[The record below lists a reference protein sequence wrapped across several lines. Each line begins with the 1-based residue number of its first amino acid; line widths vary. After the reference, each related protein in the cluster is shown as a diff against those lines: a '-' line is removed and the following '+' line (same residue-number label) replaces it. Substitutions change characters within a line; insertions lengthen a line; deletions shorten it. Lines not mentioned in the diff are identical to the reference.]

1 MLRVFV
7 YGTLQPGERF
17 HLPYCGD
24 RVRVEGEALASGRL
38 YHLPQLNYPA
48 MTREPGW
55 VRGVVLSFD
64 DPQAI
69 LKLDTLEGFVGDRD
83 PASNEYNRYE
93 VEVFDAAEQSRSFG
107 VAWAYYMS
115 SEKVRQYGGIWLPGG
130 LWREAKLRE
139 LGIELR

>member
-1 MLRVFV
+1 
-7 YGTLQPGERF
+7 
-17 HLPYCGD
+17 
-24 RVRVEGEALASGRL
+24 
-38 YHLPQLNYPA
+38 

-93 VEVFDAAEQSRSFG
+93 MEVFDAAEQSRSFG
-107 VAWAYYMS
+107 VAWAYYTS
-115 SEKVRQYGGIWLPGG
+115 GEKVRQYGEIGLPGG
-130 LWREAKLRE
+130 VWREARLRE
-139 LGIELR
+139 LGIESRSRL